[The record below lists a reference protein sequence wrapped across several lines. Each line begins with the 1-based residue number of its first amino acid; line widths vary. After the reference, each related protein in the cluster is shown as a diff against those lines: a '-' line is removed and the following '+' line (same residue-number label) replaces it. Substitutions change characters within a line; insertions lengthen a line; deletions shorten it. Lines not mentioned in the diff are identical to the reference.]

1 MKRRHGERLR
11 QRQTEFIRETQ
22 TAYMDKK
29 GSYLSVKWSLRE
41 RKEVGEEGNGRKVL
55 EEDGWKKKG
64 RDN

>member
-1 MKRRHGERLR
+1 MD
-11 QRQTEFIRETQ
+11 RE
-22 TAYMDKK
+22 